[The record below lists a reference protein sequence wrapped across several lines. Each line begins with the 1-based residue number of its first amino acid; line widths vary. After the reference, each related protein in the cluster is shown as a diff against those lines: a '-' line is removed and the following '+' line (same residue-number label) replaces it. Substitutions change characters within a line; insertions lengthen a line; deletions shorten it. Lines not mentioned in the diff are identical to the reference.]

1 MTREGQTKLGL
12 LAAICLALFGSTTSA
27 SAAGT
32 YVAAPGGSGTTC
44 SDSLPC
50 TVYQARNSAVSDPGS
65 TILLKPGT
73 YNLNAPGGTLGLSGT
88 FTMMPAVAGTR
99 PELKSTDASNIQI
112 SSAGVTIQD
121 LRIDVSG
128 LGGSGRALDFQA
140 AGTAKRVDVVAAG
153 TSPIGVLV
161 KNGATL
167 TDSTVW
173 NQSNNGT
180 AIIGGGSGGTVR
192 NVTAIASG
200 TPNSVGINANGS
212 FGPNPQVLTV
222 ENSIARGSSQDLA
235 ASGGTSSG
243 AVVLNV
249 QNSDYGP
256 VFTNAPNAVIND
268 LGGHITDAPSFVNAA
283 GGDFHQLAGSPTIER
298 GAVLAGLSSLD
309 FDGGP
314 RVVNSGSTCTG
325 LPDIGAD
332 EFATDTT
339 PASCHPPAPP
349 AAATPSAKHK
359 CKKKHKKR
367 AAVAKKKCK
376 KKKKRR

>member
-1 MTREGQTKLGL
+1 
-12 LAAICLALFGSTTSA
+12 
-27 SAAGT
+27 
-32 YVAAPGGSGTTC
+32 
-44 SDSLPC
+44 
-50 TVYQARNSAVSDPGS
+50 VSDPGS

-73 YNLNAPGGTLGLSGT
+73 YNLNAPGGPLGLSGT

-99 PELKSTDASNIQI
+99 PELKSTDASNVQI

-128 LGGSGRALDFQA
+128 LSGSGRALDFQA
-140 AGTAKRVDVVAAG
+140 AGTARRVEVVAAG
-153 TSPIGVLV
+153 ASPIGVLV

-180 AIIGGGSGGTVR
+180 AVMGGGSGGTVR
-192 NVTAIASG
+192 NVTAIATG
-200 TPNSVGINANGS
+200 TPNSIGINANGA
-212 FGPNPQVLTV
+212 FGPTPQVLTV
-222 ENSIARGSSQDLA
+222 QNTIARGSSQDLA
-235 ASGGTSSG
+235 ASGGTSAG
-243 AVVLNV
+243 AVILNV
-249 QNSDYGP
+249 ESSDYGP

-268 LGGHITDAPSFVNAA
+268 LGGHITDAPSFVNPA
-283 GGDFHQLAGSPTIER
+283 GGDFHQLAGSLTIDR
-298 GAVLAGLSSLD
+298 GAVLAGLSTLD

-314 RVVNSGSTCTG
+314 RVVNSGATCTG

-339 PASCHPPAPP
+339 PASCHPSPP
-349 AAATPSAKHK
+349 PAATPSAKPK

-367 AAVAKKKCK
+367 AAAAKKKCK